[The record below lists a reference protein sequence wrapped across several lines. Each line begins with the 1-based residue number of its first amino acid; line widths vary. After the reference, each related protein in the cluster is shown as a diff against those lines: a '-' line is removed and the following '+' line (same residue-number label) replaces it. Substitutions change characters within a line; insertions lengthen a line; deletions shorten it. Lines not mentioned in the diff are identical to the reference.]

1 MSDVAAVRD
10 TFEDIDVDIEFNGK
24 RSLGLNVYVTTSPD
38 VILTTDTVKAWVKE
52 RELSLPEGVSLEFW
66 QDPSKSFKE
75 RVRTLVSN
83 GLGGLVLVI
92 IVLMLF
98 LRPMLAFWVSV
109 GIVVAYMG
117 TLFLL
122 PYTGQGLNMISL
134 FAFLLTL
141 GIVVDDAIIVG
152 ESVHSAQSRGL
163 GGVHTAPWW
172 GRARW

>member
-1 MSDVAAVRD
+1 
-10 TFEDIDVDIEFNGK
+10 
-24 RSLGLNVYVTTSPD
+24 
-38 VILTTDTVKAWVKE
+38 
-52 RELSLPEGVSLEFW
+52 
-66 QDPSKSFKE
+66 
-75 RVRTLVSN
+75 
-83 GLGGLVLVI
+83 
-92 IVLMLF
+92 MLF

-117 TLFLL
+117 TLFVL

-163 GGVHTAPWW
+163 SGEHGALV
-172 GRARW
+172 GARQVV